1 MLYMHLCGHFSW
13 ISSQRACM
21 RRKKKQDY
29 QVHLF
34 VDIYAH
40 ILTYL
45 VDMDREGK
53 LNTKECQT
61 IQSFRL
67 LNTTVKVGDEE
78 LQTDGF
84 ISRIAALSCRLNEIY
99 KRESVSKALRSR
111 ECFLLE
117 SCLQDLQSEPFESV
131 GTPVKG
137 L

>member
-1 MLYMHLCGHFSW
+1 
-13 ISSQRACM
+13 M

-53 LNTKECQT
+53 LNTKECRA